1 MKTFKEL
8 LTELNACTPAVDW
21 ASDMT
26 IKQVME
32 TCERGDWLGWL
43 AGKIELDKRKCCLA
57 AGHIANQVR
66 HLMKDERSK
75 TAVDVTIAY
84 GEGRAT
90 DEELEA
96 ARAGARAAA
105 WAAARAAARAA
116 AAAEASDAA
125 WAASAAAASDAARAA
140 EAAEAEARA
149 AAAEADAASLKSSAD
164 IIRKHIGQDIIN
176 RVNELLSE

>member
-21 ASDMT
+21 AGDMT
-26 IKQVME
+26 IELVME

-43 AGKIELDKRKCCLA
+43 ARKIELDKRKCCLA
-57 AGHIANQVR
+57 AGHIANQVG

-75 TAVDVTIAY
+75 TAVDVTISY
-84 GEGRAT
+84 GEGKAT

-96 ARAGARAAA
+96 ARAAARAAAWDAARAADAALAADAAWGADAARAAA
-105 WAAARAAARAA
+105 WAAALAA
-116 AAAEASDAA
+116 DAA
-125 WAASAAAASDAARAA
+125 WAAAAALAADAAW
-140 EAAEAEARA
+140 
-149 AAAEADAASLKSSAD
+149 DASLKSSAD

>member
-105 WAAARAAARAA
+105 RAAEAAWDADAAWAWAAAR
-116 AAAEASDAA
+116 
-125 WAASAAAASDAARAA
+125 AAASDAARAA